1 MCFCPDVNTNHRC
14 TAFYNKILAL
24 GIILLDGFGSLKPG
38 SFKITGYQMTCDYYG
53 MYTLLLKMLID
64 IWRYKIHLKN
74 NLKVSCVM
82 FLTRRQFTLSVTQW
96 DWRHLTPAGLR
107 IATGL
112 HLSTPG
118 ANYWSRGLDER
129 TALSDLYGQR
139 ASAAQRGFTTQAMD
153 VSHENVLKNGLE
165 GYRSFKDI
173 GHLCEYSTERFYLKR
188 STSKQLFC
196 RVL

>member
-24 GIILLDGFGSLKPG
+24 GIILSDGFWSLKPG

-82 FLTRRQFTLSVTQW
+82 FLTRRQLTLSVRLEAPDTSRSAYSNW
-96 DWRHLTPAGLR
+96 
-107 IATGL
+107 
-112 HLSTPG
+112 STPEHTWSQLLIKRIRWAHCSLRPLG
-118 ANYWSRGLDER
+118 AAGISCTEGIHH
-129 TALSDLYGQR
+129 TGYGCF
-139 ASAAQRGFTTQAMD
+139 AW
-153 VSHENVLKNGLE
+153 
-165 GYRSFKDI
+165 
-173 GHLCEYSTERFYLKR
+173 KR
-188 STSKQLFC
+188 SQKWFG
-196 RVL
+196 RI